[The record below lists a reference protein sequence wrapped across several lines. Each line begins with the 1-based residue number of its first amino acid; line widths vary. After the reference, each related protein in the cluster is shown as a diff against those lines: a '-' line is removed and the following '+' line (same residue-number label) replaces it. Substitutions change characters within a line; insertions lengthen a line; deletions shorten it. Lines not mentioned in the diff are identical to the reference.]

1 MALVDTV
8 LATNFLPTQ
17 DFTREKIKEKK
28 KAFAVKSGDFTTL
41 VMENAEA
48 GELEAAGLPSNLFK
62 MDVERALIFLKDEL
76 DSAADKLADN
86 SCVETF
92 LSFKKAVKNFVYY
105 ISHNNFEIVKHDR
118 QGFVIKQGLFT
129 TYTRPRDPLVQIH
142 EIDEKLT
149 KLSVMILQNHAG
161 KIQILTSIG
170 EIKGLIVD
178 FFAA

>member
-1 MALVDTV
+1 MALVDTI
-8 LATNFLPTQ
+8 LATNFLPTK
-17 DFTREKIKEKK
+17 DFSRERIKGKK
-28 KAFAVKSGDFTTL
+28 KDGNIKTDYFATL
-41 VMENAEA
+41 VVENAEA
-48 GELEAAGLPSNLFK
+48 EELESAGLPANLFT

-86 SCVETF
+86 SCVGTF
-92 LSFKKAVKNFVYY
+92 LSFKKAVKNFIYY

-149 KLSVMILQNHAG
+149 RLSVMILQNHAG

-170 EIKGLIVD
+170 EIKGLIID